1 MKLKGCSQARYD
13 SLQPRRNIVSWE
25 EYVLWLLWVS
35 FLSLALALSIAL
47 ILGIT
52 DWNVCFSWINS
63 HVEALTPSMTSTR
76 VELGLPRKLLGLNEV
91 IRMGP
96 WTNRTRVL
104 YEKRHETA
112 CSLFLRA
119 HARKKCHV
127 GIQEEGGRLQAE
139 KTAAVWDSYYRYAH
153 CPDEGTGSEKEIIC
167 SSEHS

>member
-13 SLQPRRNIVSWE
+13 SLQPRRKIVSWE

-104 YEKRHETA
+104 MRRDMRQLVLSFSVHTQGRNVMWAYRRKVAVCR
-112 CSLFLRA
+112 LRRQQLYGIA
-119 HARKKCHV
+119 TIDMPTVQMKEQAQRKK
-127 GIQEEGGRLQAE
+127 
-139 KTAAVWDSYYRYAH
+139 
-153 CPDEGTGSEKEIIC
+153 
-167 SSEHS
+167 